1 MMIIKINT
9 TTYALLLLLNQLL
22 LEISSWPTGA
32 GSCNSGTAVSSP
44 HIIPGQG
51 DLSLGDFSLKINGEE
66 TSTGS
71 TTSLFHGRI
80 YSAELVAGTNP
91 FKGFLFRLSGTD
103 GTDYSD
109 AVTVLNDDTTQTFPN
124 SEGAECEANVG
135 AASHTNNTEKTFVC
149 VGLDFR
155 DLDLGLE
162 AATKDVT
169 LEVTVVEENAV
180 ENNSTTGSNK
190 WYYSSFDVKVIW
202 DPTIW
207 DCCFK
212 GNNRSLRGLIKRF
225 FF

>member
-1 MMIIKINT
+1 MMIIKIN

-32 GSCNSGTAVSSP
+32 GSCSSGTAVSSP

-66 TSTGS
+66 TSAGS
-71 TTSLFHGRI
+71 TTGLLTGRM

-109 AVTVLNDDTTQTFPN
+109 VVTVLNEDTTQTFPN

-135 AASHTNNTEKTFVC
+135 AVSHTNNTEKTFVC

-155 DLDLGLE
+155 DLELGLE
-162 AATKDVT
+162 ETTKDVT
-169 LEVTVVEENAV
+169 LEVTVVEENVV
-180 ENNSTTGSNK
+180 ENSSTTGSNK
-190 WYYSSFDVKVIW
+190 WYYSSFDVRVSW
-202 DPTIW
+202 DPFIC
-207 DCCFK
+207 DCDCDK
-212 GNNRSLRGLIKRF
+212 SKNRSLRGLIKRF